1 MEVGILLA
9 VILLFFAYRGENWD
23 FVVYSGILLLLSLI
37 FPLIFYPLTYIWFGL
52 GKILGFVSS
61 QILLTLLF
69 FVLLTPVGLVRR
81 WMGKDSLRLK
91 KFKQGR
97 DSVLISRSEK
107 VLPTHLKN
115 PF

>member
-9 VILLFFAYRGENWD
+9 LTLLFFAYREENWD

-37 FPLIFYPLTYIWFGL
+37 FPLIFYPLTYVWFGL
-52 GKILGFVSS
+52 GKILGLMSS

-69 FVLLTPVGLVRR
+69 FVLLMPVGLFRR
-81 WMGKDSLRLK
+81 WVGKDSLQLK
-91 KFKQGR
+91 KFKQGH
-97 DSVLISRSEK
+97 DSVLISRNEK
-107 VLPTHLKN
+107 ILPAHLKN